1 MSTRE
6 TLLNALHVALAGCA
20 GGRVYRSR
28 KEQLPTVPA
37 IVIRPESEEDNGEML
52 GVTDTVLVVAIDIYA
67 RGDIPDKAADAT
79 LSAAYAAI
87 IAARDLGMGSDVQL
101 MPGRTV
107 TWNVDGYDDA
117 DVTLSLSYLYRTA
130 LGAM

>member
-52 GVTDTVLVVAIDIYA
+52 GVTDTILVVAIDIYA

-87 IAARDLGMGSDVQL
+87 IAAPDLGLGTDVQL